1 MLARHVVP
9 ITPSLPVRLA
19 PLLGYKQNEQTN
31 FHSPYT
37 LPSSVSCKSGVCHSY
52 ENTGGVGVFFPFWNS
67 LVSCCGFDAGNERL
81 SKSSTN
87 YCHRITD
94 HPSIG
99 LHRPYQ
105 GHHRSC
111 FKSFTCNTYGP
122 PCKCCKQKTYCL
134 AKSFRCNTYKKEGW
148 GCLFREHRTSPR
160 EGKPGIPRVDRSGP
174 IPYFLSTIPFPCF
187 FTSLPH
193 YFYPFH
199 MRENSKMFA
208 TVEEAVEEIRQGRMV
223 VLVDDEDRENE
234 GDLAMAA
241 EKITPDAINFMAK
254 HGRGLICLPLTEERC
269 DELHLP
275 LMSPINTSV
284 HGTAFTEAVDA
295 RVGVTTGISASDRAI
310 TILTAIDPKTKPQDL
325 ARPGHIFPLR
335 ARKGGVLVRA
345 GQTEASVDLARI
357 AGMSAAGVICE
368 IMNEDGTMA
377 RVPQLIEFCKEHNL
391 KMLTVADLIRYRMQH
406 ERYVRR
412 VAEAVLPT
420 RFGDF
425 RMVAYASD
433 VDHDQH
439 VALVRG
445 DLEGAEPALV
455 RVHSHCLT
463 GDVFG
468 STACDCNE
476 LVSRSLEAIAK
487 ENRGVFLY
495 LHHTGRGFSVET
507 AEEPGVLP
515 QIHFHKRGQ
524 LDREPARQRMV
535 QHESGIG
542 AQILIDLG
550 LKDIRV
556 LTNHPKKVVALE
568 GYGIRIADQVPLRL
582 ETPKPSHQVL

>member
-1 MLARHVVP
+1 MA
-9 ITPSLPVRLA
+9 
-19 PLLGYKQNEQTN
+19 
-31 FHSPYT
+31 
-37 LPSSVSCKSGVCHSY
+37 
-52 ENTGGVGVFFPFWNS
+52 EN
-67 LVSCCGFDAGNERL
+67 
-81 SKSSTN
+81 
-87 YCHRITD
+87 
-94 HPSIG
+94 
-99 LHRPYQ
+99 
-105 GHHRSC
+105 RS
-111 FKSFTCNTYGP
+111 
-122 PCKCCKQKTYCL
+122 
-134 AKSFRCNTYKKEGW
+134 
-148 GCLFREHRTSPR
+148 H
-160 EGKPGIPRVDRSGP
+160 
-174 IPYFLSTIPFPCF
+174 
-187 FTSLPH
+187 
-193 YFYPFH
+193 
-199 MRENSKMFA
+199 FA
-208 TVEEAVEEIRQGRMV
+208 TVEEAVEEIRQGRMI

-234 GDLAMAA
+234 GDLTMAA
-241 EKITPDAINFMAK
+241 EKISPEAINFMSK
-254 HGRGLICLPLTEERC
+254 YGRGLICLTLTEQRC

-310 TILTAIDPKTKPQDL
+310 TVLTAIDAKTKPQDL
-325 ARPGHIFPLR
+325 ARPGHMFPLR
-335 ARKGGVLVRA
+335 ARNGGVLVRA
-345 GQTEASVDLARI
+345 GQTEASVDLSRI
-357 AGMSAAGVICE
+357 AGLNPSGVICE

-377 RVPQLIEFCKEHNL
+377 RVPQLLEFCKQHDI

-420 RFGDF
+420 RYGNF
-425 RMVAYASD
+425 RMIAYASD

-439 VALVRG
+439 IALVRG

-468 STACDCNE
+468 STACDCSE
-476 LVSRSLEAIAK
+476 LVARSLAAIAK
-487 ENRGVFLY
+487 KDRGVFLY

-507 AEEPGVLP
+507 GAEPGGLP
-515 QIHFHKRGQ
+515 QIHFHSRGQ
-524 LDREPARQRMV
+524 LDREPARLRMV

-568 GYGIRIADQVPLRL
+568 GYGIRIADQVPLQL
-582 ETPKPSHQVL
+582 ETADGERRTTHHRL